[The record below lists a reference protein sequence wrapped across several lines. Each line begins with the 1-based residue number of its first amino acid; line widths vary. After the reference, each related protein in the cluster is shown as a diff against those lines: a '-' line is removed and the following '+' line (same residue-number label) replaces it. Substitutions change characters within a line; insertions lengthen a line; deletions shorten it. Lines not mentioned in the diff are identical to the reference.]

1 MALKMT
7 LKLDNGLMIP
17 DAYIKIE
24 QIAINKETATA
35 LIGAFVDNANKIPVY
50 EKIYIF
56 TPDFSDSSQNIYAQG
71 YNYLKQHQDFKE
83 SVDV

>member
-50 EKIYIF
+50 EKFIYLRLI
-56 TPDFSDSSQNIYAQG
+56 SQTVAKISM
-71 YNYLKQHQDFKE
+71 HRDTTI
-83 SVDV
+83 